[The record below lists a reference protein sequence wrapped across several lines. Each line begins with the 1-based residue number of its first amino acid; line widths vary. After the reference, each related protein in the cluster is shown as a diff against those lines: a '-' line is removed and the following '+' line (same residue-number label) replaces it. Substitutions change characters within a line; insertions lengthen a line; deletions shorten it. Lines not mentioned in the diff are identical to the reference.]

1 VERLERNDISIFE
14 RRNLSIELSPT
25 QQIEYE
31 KHVSEFSRLN
41 NIWNHSYSETT
52 HNNIAQDPQIL
63 VNYHEKLQET
73 RKRWLYD
80 PINVIAEKI
89 NNLKIPV
96 NIIMKLVIG
105 DFGCGKCELSEL
117 LKENKMYCFDHHN
130 ILNDKITACNI
141 KKVPIA
147 DSSLDVAV
155 FSLSLMG
162 ADWPDYIVEAKRC
175 LTRNGYLMIAET
187 TRTLKQGERLET
199 LRDVLLKHDFEIYA
213 EENRGD
219 FTFLE
224 ARKIS

>member
-1 VERLERNDISIFE
+1 VYSI
-14 RRNLSIELSPT
+14 NSKI
-25 QQIEYE
+25 
-31 KHVSEFSRLN
+31 
-41 NIWNHSYSETT
+41 
-52 HNNIAQDPQIL
+52 
-63 VNYHEKLQET
+63 
-73 RKRWLYD
+73 YD

-89 NNLKIPV
+89 NNLKIPA

-162 ADWPDYIVEAKRC
+162 ADWPDYIVETKRC